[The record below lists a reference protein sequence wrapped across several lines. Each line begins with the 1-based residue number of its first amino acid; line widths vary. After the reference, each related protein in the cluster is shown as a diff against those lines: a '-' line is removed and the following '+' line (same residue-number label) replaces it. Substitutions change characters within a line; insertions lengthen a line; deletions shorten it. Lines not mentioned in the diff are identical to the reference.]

1 MTALSV
7 VEIPVGNLMD
17 IPGMLHRIANNMET
31 GADEVPDKLILIAE
45 RVGGKIIVYG
55 LGGYNDT
62 ARIIGLL
69 EMAKLK
75 LAFEDND

>member
-17 IPGMLHRIANNMET
+17 IPGMLRRIADNMEN
-31 GADEVPDKLILIAE
+31 GEDEVPDKLILIAE
-45 RVGGKIIVYG
+45 RVSGKIIVYG

-62 ARIIGLL
+62 ARIVGLL
-69 EMAKLK
+69 EMAKIK
-75 LAFEDND
+75 VAFEEQD